1 MFSLIAQTF
10 LPSFHSVEGVDIF
23 IAGASPKSKAKANY
37 GTRCARGVSRATAKA
52 EKRFFGGSRV
62 EYRLFTRRHSFCK
75 IFNYLDIFKNHDSK
89 SRLSVS
95 LTISINSGFSAK
107 SVANS

>member
-37 GTRCARGVSRATAKA
+37 GTRCARGVSKATAKA
-52 EKRFFGGSRV
+52 KKRFFRGSGSNIMRSLAAA
-62 EYRLFTRRHSFCK
+62 R
-75 IFNYLDIFKNHDSK
+75 
-89 SRLSVS
+89 SVNDC
-95 LTISINSGFSAK
+95 I
-107 SVANS
+107 V